1 MNDAT
6 QTHVVCG
13 HCDATVRVPAERL
26 ADKPRCPRCRQTL
39 FSGHPVALRT
49 ATFDQHLTHNDVPVI
64 VDFWA
69 PWCGPCKMLAPVLDE
84 IATEQ
89 GSRVKIAKVN
99 VDENSVLANQYK
111 IQGIPTLLYI
121 ANGEVRGQIVGVA
134 SKKAILAKLDTIGV
148 PA

>member
-1 MNDAT
+1 MKPTIETNEASF
-6 QTHVVCG
+6 
-13 HCDATVRVPAERL
+13 E
-26 ADKPRCPRCRQTL
+26 ADVLKST
-39 FSGHPVALRT
+39 
-49 ATFDQHLTHNDVPVI
+49 VPVI

-89 GSRVKIAKVN
+89 ASRVRVAKVN
-99 VDENSVLANQYK
+99 VDENSVLASQYK

-134 SKKAILAKLDTIGV
+134 SKKAILSKLDTIGV